1 MKASKNNE
9 NIEQNTINDHETE
22 TTSNVLNFSST
33 LRELR
38 KHVDPDLV
46 RQREG
51 RRDTRGNVHMVEY
64 IEWHTVADILD
75 EIAPNWTHSVKD
87 IRAIGEI
94 MTVTV
99 AITIDGITR
108 EGIGTGRARSE
119 TGIKKA
125 EHDALKRAAVKFGIA
140 RDLYKRENYT
150 SEPETETRGDAVQ
163 NADSH
168 VGNVAKNLGDL
179 VTGRQLGMIKALARE
194 TGVDLEKESE
204 LVMKCRFDELSKRG
218 ASRFIT
224 HLQELK
230 QSGGQAAVAVPM
242 RKAS

>member
-1 MKASKNNE
+1 MKDLKTNG
-9 NIEQNTINDHETE
+9 NIEQISTDTVEPND
-22 TTSNVLNFSST
+22 NVVSFSST

-38 KHVDPDLV
+38 KHVDPELV
-46 RQREG
+46 RQREA
-51 RRDTRGNVHMVEY
+51 RRDPRGHVHMVEY

-75 EIAPNWTHSVKD
+75 ETAPNWTHSVKD
-87 IRAIGEI
+87 IRPIGDI

-140 RDLYKRENYT
+140 RDLYKKEALESASQHAGEN
-150 SEPETETRGDAVQ
+150 S
-163 NADSH
+163 AD
-168 VGNVAKNLGDL
+168 NVARNLGDL

-194 TGVDLEKESE
+194 TGVDLKKECE
-204 LVMKCRFDELSKRG
+204 TVMKCGFDELSKRG
-218 ASRFIT
+218 ASQFIS

-230 QSGGQAAVAVPM
+230 QTADENAVAVPV
-242 RKAS
+242 RKAG

>member
-1 MKASKNNE
+1 MKHEKIAKNAEQGPE
-9 NIEQNTINDHETE
+9 NGHLAEEP
-22 TTSNVLNFSST
+22 SNVLTFSST
-33 LRELR
+33 LKELR
-38 KHVDPDLV
+38 KHVDPELV

-51 RRDTRGNVHMVEY
+51 RRDTRGNIHMVEY

-75 EIAPNWTHSVKD
+75 EVAPNWTHSVKD
-87 IRAIGEI
+87 IRPIGDI

-140 RDLYKRENYT
+140 RDLYKKENDVA
-150 SEPETETRGDAVQ
+150 EPGSDELADPT
-163 NADSH
+163 NASQMAEA
-168 VGNVAKNLGDL
+168 NVARNLSDL
-179 VTGRQLGMIKALARE
+179 VTGKQLGMIKALVRE
-194 TGVDLEKESE
+194 TGIDLAKECE
-204 LVMKCRFDELSKRG
+204 TVMSCGFDELSKRG
-218 ASRFIT
+218 ASQFIT
-224 HLQELK
+224 HLQGLR
-230 QSGGQAAVAVPM
+230 QHADAAAAPI